1 MRVQLSNQSFIGSR
15 LRAGNDRFRAKGIF
29 RASQFANCI
38 APPKLAVDRAEG
50 QWPERGTSTDS
61 RRRPTPSAILWD
73 EPTFAQP
80 PGKAAD
86 APSTAA
92 RRRADGKQII

>member
-1 MRVQLSNQSFIGSR
+1 MTGRRSAEEQNLSHLIAECGR
-15 LRAGNDRFRAKGIF
+15 LQWQGVRTKAGEL
-29 RASQFANCI
+29 
-38 APPKLAVDRAEG
+38 PL
-50 QWPERGTSTDS
+50 WGTSTDS

>member
-1 MRVQLSNQSFIGSR
+1 MTGIALPSMAGAPFIECVPPGRS
-15 LRAGNDRFRAKGIF
+15 ADRIR
-29 RASQFANCI
+29 RRHRR
-38 APPKLAVDRAEG
+38 PL
-50 QWPERGTSTDS
+50 WGTSTDS

-86 APSTAA
+86 APIPDA
-92 RRRADGKQII
+92 RRG